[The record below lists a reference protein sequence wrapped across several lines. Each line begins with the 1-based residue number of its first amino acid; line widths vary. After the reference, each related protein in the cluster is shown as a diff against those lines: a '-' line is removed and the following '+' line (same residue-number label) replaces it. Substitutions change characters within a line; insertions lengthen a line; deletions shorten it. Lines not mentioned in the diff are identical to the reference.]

1 MKKTLTLFAFA
12 TLLCLMPQKTWAQTE
27 NIVNVVEQT
36 ASVTRTS
43 TLYVG
48 EVLLDG
54 QQSFCYLYS
63 EDISFSPT
71 VLAAVQYCLSNFK
84 DGAYS
89 ALVPSTV
96 GFNGQY
102 GIAVCSNSAYESM
115 MSSEWKSADK
125 AGLACL
131 PNTTV
136 VSSSSENLYETN
148 DDFAEICSTFLS
160 DDGVT
165 LVGQAGETLTPT
177 GIIGALSGTS
187 TDNVTYTVI
196 DGELV
201 ELVDRYINYSC
212 ELTTVIYTKVELTSG
227 STSSV
232 LGDVDGD
239 GTVSVTDVAWIVN
252 HILGVSDDN
261 FIIANADI
269 NGDGEIDVNDV
280 MATVSIILEG
290 DNTPQAYLTCPDEH
304 HPHMIDLGL
313 PSGTLWTCCNVDAT
327 TPEGNGGYYAWGET
341 EEKSYY
347 EWDSYIYCDG
357 SYGTCHD
364 IGSDIA
370 GTKYDVAHVKWGG
383 SWVMPSKEQFE
394 ELRGNCTF
402 EWTTEN
408 GVNGGK
414 ITSSNGGTIFLPATG
429 YFWGDDITNGGS
441 RGCYWLSTLNPSNLA
456 NAYHMGFYSGGVYLD
471 VQYGRRCGRCVRPVF
486 NK

>member
-1 MKKTLTLFAFA
+1 MLSYFLFSKARLTSVMLPIGHRGIEYLFA
-12 TLLCLMPQKTWAQTE
+12 
-27 NIVNVVEQT
+27 
-36 ASVTRTS
+36 
-43 TLYVG
+43 
-48 EVLLDG
+48 EVLGHLRDQLLLYGAERLRSLVVRRGSELPLEVLGVVGIVSKPHVDRHRVGIDNIADVEKCIVSHLDVH
-54 QQSFCYLYS
+54 
-63 EDISFSPT
+63 I
-71 VLAAVQYCLSNFK
+71 
-84 DGAYS
+84 
-89 ALVPSTV
+89 
-96 GFNGQY
+96 
-102 GIAVCSNSAYESM
+102 
-115 MSSEWKSADK
+115 
-125 AGLACL
+125 
-131 PNTTV
+131 
-136 VSSSSENLYETN
+136 
-148 DDFAEICSTFLS
+148 
-160 DDGVT
+160 
-165 LVGQAGETLTPT
+165 
-177 GIIGALSGTS
+177 
-187 TDNVTYTVI
+187 TDNVYYTVENGQI
-196 DGELV
+196 V
-201 ELVDRYINYSC
+201 KHVDTNVVYSS
-212 ELTTVIYTKVELTSG
+212 EATTVIYTKVELTSG

-313 PSGTLWTCCNVDAT
+313 PSGTLWACCNVDAT

-383 SWVMPSKEQFE
+383 SWVMPSKDQFE

-414 ITSSNGGTIFLPATG
+414 ITGSNGGTIFLPATG

>member
-1 MKKTLTLFAFA
+1 MKKTLTLFAFPA
-12 TLLCLMPQKTWAQTE
+12 LLCLMPLTTCAEVINTVISSE
-27 NIVNVVEQT
+27 NIT
-36 ASVTRTS
+36 KTS
-43 TLYVG
+43 TVYVG
-48 EVLLDG
+48 EVIVDG
-54 QQSFCYLYS
+54 ESQIKYLYS
-63 EDISFSPT
+63 GDVTINNTVMQNLLAGLNGMADTDFAALLEENRSGLTQAKGFALCDDPELADAMDGNWSSAQYVGTLYFPDKSIISEINSNLYDIDEGFK
-71 VLAAVQYCLSNFK
+71 AAVDARNEEIRVGIDNIADVEKCIVSHL
-84 DGAYS
+84 DGHSTNNVYYTDEDGQ
-89 ALVPSTV
+89 LVKHV
-96 GFNGQY
+96 
-102 GIAVCSNSAYESM
+102 
-115 MSSEWKSADK
+115 
-125 AGLACL
+125 
-131 PNTTV
+131 
-136 VSSSSENLYETN
+136 ETN
-148 DDFAEICSTFLS
+148 IVYDAE
-160 DDGVT
+160 
-165 LVGQAGETLTPT
+165 A
-177 GIIGALSGTS
+177 
-187 TDNVTYTVI
+187 
-196 DGELV
+196 
-201 ELVDRYINYSC
+201 
-212 ELTTVIYTKVELTSG
+212 TTVIYTKVELTSG
-227 STSSV
+227 STSTV

-313 PSGTLWTCCNVDAT
+313 PSGTLWACCNVDAT

-383 SWVMPSKEQFE
+383 SWVMPSKDQFE

-414 ITSSNGGTIFLPATG
+414 ISGSNGGTIFLPATG